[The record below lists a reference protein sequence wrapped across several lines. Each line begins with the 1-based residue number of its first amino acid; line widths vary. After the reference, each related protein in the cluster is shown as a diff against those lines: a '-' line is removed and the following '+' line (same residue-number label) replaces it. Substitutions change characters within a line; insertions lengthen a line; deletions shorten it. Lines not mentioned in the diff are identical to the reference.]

1 MYCLSFF
8 ILKRKAVLLKKN
20 SDETIYFYSK
30 SKNSFNLSDV
40 ATIRE
45 NLSLKAN
52 TNSLE
57 LQGNPNNIQ
66 KIIPKPNFSFEVLPN
81 FYINLN
87 RNDSVEQKII
97 EFCETS
103 GLFPLKNEE
112 SFMLNFS
119 LKLTFIFLEK

>member
-1 MYCLSFF
+1 M
-8 ILKRKAVLLKKN
+8 KRKAVLLKKT

-30 SKNSFNLSDV
+30 TKNSFNLSDV

-57 LQGNPNNIQ
+57 LQGNLNNIIQ
-66 KIIPKPNFSFEVLPN
+66 KIIPKPNFSFEALPN

-87 RNDSVEQKII
+87 KNDSVDEKII
-97 EFCETS
+97 EFCEIS

-112 SFMLNFS
+112 SFMLFFF
-119 LKLTFIFLEK
+119 KT